1 MTEYKRDKVQLTEKA
16 VIKRVNRFLAERGR
30 KLLKNHPP
38 RAKGKRGTD
47 RIEALGVFYI
57 VSDKRVV
64 ERDVDLEAFARKHEI
79 IASYEVCAPA

>member
-16 VIKRVNRFLAERGR
+16 IIKRVNRFLADKGR
-30 KLLKNHPP
+30 KLLKNHPA
-38 RAKGKRGTD
+38 RAKGKRHTE
-47 RIEALGVFYI
+47 RTLALGIFYI

-79 IASYEVCAPA
+79 IASYEVCSPA

>member
-16 VIKRVNRFLAERGR
+16 IIKRVNRFLADKGR

-38 RAKGKRGTD
+38 RARGRRHTE
-47 RIEALGVFYI
+47 RTLALGIFYI

-79 IASYEVCAPA
+79 IASYEVCSSA

>member
-16 VIKRVNRFLAERGR
+16 VIKRVNRFLAERGK

-38 RAKGKRGTD
+38 RAKGKRRTD
-47 RIEALGVFYI
+47 RIEALGIFYI

-64 ERDVDLEAFARKHEI
+64 EKNVDLEEFARRNEI
-79 IASYEVCAPA
+79 IASYEVCVQA